1 MTPPLTSHPPLWFW
15 GAAVLGL
22 AWNAYGIVQYVGAV
36 SATPDSLMAGGMTAE
51 QAVVMLGYPGW
62 MTGAFALG
70 VFGGAVGCV
79 LLLVRRK
86 LAGLV
91 FGLSLAAYVALYLGD
106 IIHGVFAALG
116 TPQVL
121 ILTLVVLIAA
131 GLFWLARRSAPYLI

>member
-1 MTPPLTSHPPLWFW
+1 
-15 GAAVLGL
+15 
-22 AWNAYGIVQYVGAV
+22 
-36 SATPDSLMAGGMTAE
+36 
-51 QAVVMLGYPGW
+51 
-62 MTGAFALG
+62 
-70 VFGGAVGCV
+70 
-79 LLLVRRK
+79 
-86 LAGLV
+86 V